1 VSASQDFWD
10 DLLGHL
16 KDRALLPV
24 IGPELVTV
32 QDGERRVTLSQLLGE
47 RLAERYQLAGSN
59 GPPGLDDAVGAYLG
73 GNRDSQRLYRVV
85 NDLVADVNP
94 LPSPALCQLSEISDF
109 RLFVS
114 TTFDSLL
121 TRALNETRFG
131 GEPRARDLWFSPNQS
146 TAEQQEHAKPPR
158 DDETVVFRLF
168 GKGSSTPSY
177 ALHDEDVLEWLH
189 TLLTDTARLPEW
201 LVYRLKESPMLFIG
215 CQLSDWVGR
224 LLTRMTSRNRLSLA
238 NKPFFIVGESIA
250 RYPGLTAFF
259 RTFAGGA
266 RVQVLEADPVAFVG
280 ELHARW
286 AKSRPAPVAADRDA
300 LPPAG
305 ENRKG
310 GIFISYVREDA
321 DAARRLCDA
330 LTKIGGDVW
339 LDEQR
344 LKPGYMWE
352 EEILTSIRRDVGLF
366 LPMISKH
373 TEERDEGYVFK
384 EWREAVER
392 AKGMPPGGRR
402 FIVPIVIDAEY
413 DGNPSRYRQVPEA
426 FGASHWGRAPDG
438 EPDGQLTSALKDAI
452 RDTRRKEPR

>member
-1 VSASQDFWD
+1 MPASQDFWD

-32 QDGERRVTLSQLLGE
+32 QDGERRVALSQLLGE
-47 RLAERYQLAGSN
+47 RLAERYELAARLERPSRSRRRGERL
-59 GPPGLDDAVGAYLG
+59 PGRQPRQPAAVSGRQRSG
-73 GNRDSQRLYRVV
+73 GRSRIRCPRRRCV
-85 NDLVADVNP
+85 
-94 LPSPALCQLSEISDF
+94 SWREISDF

-168 GKGSSTPSY
+168 GKASSTPSY

-201 LVYRLKESPMLFIG
+201 LVYRLKESPMLFLG

-224 LLTRMTSRNRLSLA
+224 LLTRMTSRNRLSLT

-286 AKSRPAPVAADRDA
+286 TKSRPAPVATDHDSR
-300 LPPAG
+300 P
-305 ENRKG
+305 
-310 GIFISYVREDA
+310 
-321 DAARRLCDA
+321 
-330 LTKIGGDVW
+330 
-339 LDEQR
+339 
-344 LKPGYMWE
+344 
-352 EEILTSIRRDVGLF
+352 
-366 LPMISKH
+366 
-373 TEERDEGYVFK
+373 
-384 EWREAVER
+384 
-392 AKGMPPGGRR
+392 GRR
-402 FIVPIVIDAEY
+402 REQERRHLHQLRPR
-413 DGNPSRYRQVPEA
+413 GRRR
-426 FGASHWGRAPDG
+426 GAPAV
-438 EPDGQLTSALKDAI
+438 
-452 RDTRRKEPR
+452 